1 MATFATC
8 PSCES
13 KLRGP
18 DNVSG
23 HKVKCP
29 KCGAMVVLRTHV
41 TPNPPTQQPQPAE
54 PEGPP
59 PLPAKPATVAKAAV
73 VPGLASTQTAR
84 VAPQV
89 EDESRG
95 LSRTTL
101 TAMWSFVGVFTLVC
115 VAFLVWHL
123 HSTQQAKTA
132 EANARLS
139 QAVAAANEWIASQS
153 LVDGAAL
160 ERALADALTDATER
174 QDGASVLKQL
184 RERRAELAEQA
195 GIKAA
200 QLELTAVF
208 QDAKERIESK
218 QVTEAIGLLRQYVA
232 NPLATE
238 KVEADRLLA
247 EAETA
252 VADALTLD
260 ALVAMNDWAFERAKA
275 AGTID
280 DGKVTHPV
288 LVSVRAETVQRN
300 LDEATQRRA
309 AIKER
314 QQAEQLAA
322 LERQRREEQRKAQ
335 EAEQKRAKEWA
346 EDAER
351 KRAAEP
357 FDLKGDRLG
366 MSLDAF
372 KAKYARKVRR
382 PGQEFWLVRRI
393 CG

>member
-1 MATFATC
+1 
-8 PSCES
+8 
-13 KLRGP
+13 
-18 DNVSG
+18 
-23 HKVKCP
+23 
-29 KCGAMVVLRTHV
+29 
-41 TPNPPTQQPQPAE
+41 
-54 PEGPP
+54 
-59 PLPAKPATVAKAAV
+59 
-73 VPGLASTQTAR
+73 
-84 VAPQV
+84 
-89 EDESRG
+89 
-95 LSRTTL
+95 
-101 TAMWSFVGVFTLVC
+101 MWSFVGVFTLVC